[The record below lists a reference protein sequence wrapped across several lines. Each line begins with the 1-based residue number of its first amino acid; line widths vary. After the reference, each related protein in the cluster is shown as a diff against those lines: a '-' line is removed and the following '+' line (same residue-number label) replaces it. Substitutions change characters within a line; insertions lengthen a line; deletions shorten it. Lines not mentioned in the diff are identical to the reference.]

1 MRLDVCVCVC
11 RFAYVEF
18 AEKEMVDEA
27 VKLNESLFKGRQI
40 KVQPDHRVVCGRE
53 CQAY

>member
-1 MRLDVCVCVC
+1 M
-11 RFAYVEF
+11 EF

-40 KVQPDHRVVCGRE
+40 KVCRPTACERKRVCVRE
-53 CQAY
+53 REK

>member
-1 MRLDVCVCVC
+1 MCVCS
-11 RFAYVEF
+11 FAYVEF

-40 KVQPDHRVVCGRE
+40 KVRGYPC
-53 CQAY
+53 

>member
-1 MRLDVCVCVC
+1 M
-11 RFAYVEF
+11 EF

-40 KVQPDHRVVCGRE
+40 KVGPFLRALYMFYVSSCF
-53 CQAY
+53 CI

>member
-1 MRLDVCVCVC
+1 MH

-27 VKLNESLFKGRQI
+27 IKLNESLFKGRQI
-40 KVQPDHRVVCGRE
+40 KVWSPVGVVIE
-53 CQAY
+53 WVWS